1 MKTLG
6 DGGASGGIGVHA
18 RTAGTA
24 LGGWFRATLL
34 DAVIVGLMWLLGLL
48 WIGVPFAP
56 LWAVL
61 GALCQFVP
69 GVGAVL
75 GVCGP
80 AVAAVFSSKDNSFDK
95 LWWVLGLYAVIA
107 VTDGLLIQPLM
118 LKRTTRVPWWAALL
132 GPIVGGILLPPW
144 GALIAPPLLA
154 VVFAFRKPR
163 PAMGR

>member
-1 MKTLG
+1 MAFSG
-6 DGGASGGIGVHA
+6 DVSGGA
-18 RTAGTA
+18 RTAGSA
-24 LGGWFRATLL
+24 LGGWFKATLL
-34 DAVIVGLMWLLGLL
+34 DALIVGVMWLAGLL

-61 GALCQFVP
+61 AAMFQFVP

-80 AVAAVFSSKDNSFDK
+80 AVAAVFASNDNSFEK

-107 VTDGLLIQPLM
+107 VTDGLLIQPLL

-132 GPIVGGILLPPW
+132 GPVVGGILLPPW
-144 GALIAPPLLA
+144 GALIAPPVLA

-163 PAMGR
+163 VAGS

>member
-1 MKTLG
+1 MNELG
-6 DGGASGGIGVHA
+6 NGMAGSSHA

-34 DAVIVGLMWLLGLL
+34 DAAIVGLMWLVGLL

-56 LWAVL
+56 LWALV
-61 GALCQFVP
+61 GGLCQFVP

-80 AVAAVFSSKDNSFDK
+80 AVAAVFSSNDNSFEK
-95 LWWVLGLYAVIA
+95 LWWVLGLYAIIA

-144 GALIAPPLLA
+144 GALLAPPLLA

-163 PAMGR
+163 PALTSD